1 MRILA
6 TLQEGFK
13 TSVEVDFFGKD
24 LLAKMVEDLTHS
36 ALQHPGNYNQISTIL
51 HALMVVQPIDTFT
64 QNTLTSI
71 LAVASMPGMGTE
83 VKPLDLRLRSET
95 LWHNL
100 SKAKVEMTDA
110 SLKILTRMV
119 KDIAPKWRLTILRK
133 VSNQL
138 IAIRL

>member
-1 MRILA
+1 MAMRILA
-6 TLQEGFK
+6 ILQEDFK

-24 LLAKMVEDLTHS
+24 LLAKMVEDLTHDT
-36 ALQHPGNYNQISTIL
+36 LQHPGNYQQISTIL
-51 HALMVVQPIDTFT
+51 HTLMVVQPIDTFT
-64 QNTLTSI
+64 LNTLTSV

-100 SKAKVEMTDA
+100 SKTNVEMTEA

-119 KDIAPKWRLTILRK
+119 KDIAPKWRLTTLRK
-133 VSNQL
+133 VTKSFQST
-138 IAIRL
+138 